1 MRYMLF
7 LIVLCIGC
15 PACTGDEPAQKIDL
29 SKREAVEVK
38 DVDDAITY
46 AYLPQYSHSVSFL
59 RHNLLVEYLKKE
71 TGYNIRQIFPDTF
84 DEHMS
89 LVGQGKVDIS
99 FSNPYV
105 YVKTAHRYGE
115 KAFAQVI
122 ENSGHKNFRGQII
135 CRADNPSI
143 RTLED
148 CKGKRLIA
156 VDLTSAGG
164 YLYPM
169 GQFYDHGIRQ
179 QDFAEVHFSPG
190 PGGKQEKVILA
201 VYAGQYDIGLIRE
214 GSLNVVADKI
224 DIRQIRVIAYSKFYP
239 GWVYSARKNL
249 NPEVLHKIQTA
260 LFKLSVENP
269 EHLAI
274 LENAHFTR
282 IVPSNDTEFDSVR
295 ELMSVVGIDLD
306 K

>member
-1 MRYMLF
+1 MKYL
-7 LIVLCIGC
+7 LLLLCLCTAC
-15 PACTGDEPAQKIDL
+15 PACTDNEPALKIDL
-29 SKREAVEVK
+29 SKRETIEVR
-38 DVDDAITY
+38 DADDAVTY
-46 AYLPQYSHSVSFL
+46 AYLPQYSHSVSYL

-71 TGYNIRQIFPDTF
+71 TGYHIRQVFPDTF
-84 DEHMS
+84 DEHMRM
-89 LVGQGKVDIS
+89 VGQGKVDIS
-99 FSNPYV
+99 FSNPYA

-122 ENSGHKNFRGQII
+122 EDSGHKRFRGQII
-135 CRADNPSI
+135 CRADNPAI

-169 GQFYDHGIRQ
+169 GHFYDHGIRQ

-214 GSLNVVADKI
+214 GALNVVADRI
-224 DIRQIRVIAYSKFYP
+224 DIRQIRVVAYSKFYP
-239 GWVYSARKNL
+239 GWVYSARKDL
-249 NPEVLHKIQTA
+249 NPEVLRQIRTA
-260 LFKLSVENP
+260 LFKLSMENP
-269 EHLAI
+269 EHRAI
-274 LENAHFTR
+274 LEKAEFSG
-282 IVPSNDTEFDSVR
+282 IVPSNDAEFDSVR
-295 ELMSVVGIDLD
+295 ELMTVVGIDLD

>member
-1 MRYMLF
+1 MRYLLF

-29 SKREAVEVK
+29 SKREAVEVR

-99 FSNPYV
+99 FSNPYA
-105 YVKTAHRYGE
+105 YVKTAYRYGE

-135 CRADNPSI
+135 CRADNQSI

-214 GSLNVVADKI
+214 GSLSVVADKI

-249 NPEVLHKIQTA
+249 NPEVLDKIQAA
-260 LFKLSVENP
+260 LFKLSMENP
-269 EHLAI
+269 EHLPI

-282 IVPSNDTEFDSVR
+282 IVPSNDAEFDSVR

>member
-1 MRYMLF
+1 MRYLLF
-7 LIVLCIGC
+7 LIFLCLC
-15 PACTGDEPAQKIDL
+15 CSACTVDEPPQKIDL
-29 SKREAVEVK
+29 SKREAVEFR
-38 DVDDAITY
+38 DAEDAVTY
-46 AYLPQYSHSVSFL
+46 AYLPQYSHSVSYQ

-71 TGYNIRQIFPDTF
+71 TGYNIRQVFPDTF
-84 DEHMS
+84 DEHMRM
-89 LVGQGKVDIS
+89 VGQGKVDIS

-105 YVKTAHRYGE
+105 YVKTAYRYGE

-122 ENSGHKNFRGQII
+122 EDSGHERFRGQII
-135 CRADNPSI
+135 CRADNQSI

-179 QDFAEVHFSPG
+179 EDFAEVHFSPG

-214 GSLNVVADKI
+214 GSLNVVADRI

-239 GWVYSARKNL
+239 GWVYSARKDL
-249 NPEVLHKIQTA
+249 DPGVLHKIQAA
-260 LFKLSVENP
+260 LFKLSMDNP
-269 EHLAI
+269 EHRAI
-274 LENAHFTR
+274 LENANFSR
-282 IVPSNDTEFDSVR
+282 VVPANDAEFDSVR
-295 ELMSVVGIDLD
+295 ELMTVVGVDQD

>member
-1 MRYMLF
+1 MKRLLF
-7 LIVLCIGC
+7 LLLLCISFSG
-15 PACTGDEPAQKIDL
+15 CTGDEPAQKIDL
-29 SKREAVEVK
+29 SKREAVEVR
-38 DVDDAITY
+38 DAEDAVTY
-46 AYLPQYSHSVSFL
+46 AYLPQYSHSVSYM

-71 TGYNIRQIFPDTF
+71 TGYNIKQIFPDTF
-84 DEHMS
+84 DEHMRM
-89 LVGQGKVDIS
+89 VGQGKVDIS
-99 FSNPYV
+99 FTNPYV
-105 YVKTAHRYGE
+105 YVKTAYRYGE
-115 KAFAQVI
+115 KAFAQVV
-122 ENSGHKNFRGQII
+122 EDSGNTNFRGQII

-143 RTLED
+143 KTLQD

-179 QDFAEVHFSPG
+179 EDFSEVHFSPG

-214 GSLNVVADKI
+214 GALNVVADRI

-239 GWVYSARKNL
+239 GWVYSARKDL
-249 NPEVLHKIQTA
+249 DPEVLRKIQAA
-260 LFKLSVENP
+260 LFKLTMDNP
-269 EHLAI
+269 EQRVILAK
-274 LENAHFTR
+274 ADFTR
-282 IVPSNDTEFDSVR
+282 IVPSHDAEFDSVR
-295 ELMSVVGIDLD
+295 ELMALVGIDLD

>member
-1 MRYMLF
+1 MRHLLF
-7 LIVLCIGC
+7 LIFLCMGC
-15 PACTGDEPAQKIDL
+15 SACTGEEPAQKIDL
-29 SKREAVEVK
+29 SKREPVEVREA
-38 DVDDAITY
+38 DAAITY
-46 AYLPQYSHSVSFL
+46 AYLPQYSHSVSYL

-89 LVGQGKVDIS
+89 MVGQGKVDIS
-99 FSNPYV
+99 FSNPYA

-115 KAFAQVI
+115 RAFAQVI
-122 ENSGHKNFRGQII
+122 EDSGNKNFRGQII
-135 CRADNPSI
+135 SRADNSSI

-169 GQFYDHGIRQ
+169 GRFYDHGIRH

-214 GSLNVVADKI
+214 GALSVVADRI

-249 NPEVLHKIQTA
+249 NPKILQQIQSA
-260 LFKLSVENP
+260 LFKLSMDNP
-269 EHLAI
+269 EHRLI
-274 LENAHFTR
+274 LENAHFNR
-282 IVPSNDTEFDSVR
+282 IVPSSDPEFDSVR
-295 ELMSVVGIDLD
+295 DLMSVLGIDLD